1 MFDFVG
7 KRNIFFIISAVI
19 IIAGIVALVAFG
31 GFNADIDFTGGYTM
45 TVRVMTTATAEKT
58 DAVKEDTNK
67 DEKNKDAASDETNSD
82 TKIDEAAD
90 TAQSEEL
97 VKSEVVTSE
106 KTKVSD
112 NFVFSEDEIR
122 NSLKG
127 IDAIKSLSVVKTDD
141 GFVLKFYE
149 LQAQGGSKIKPALAD
164 KYGQI
169 RIISEDHVSA
179 TVGKELWGNASMA
192 LIIAAIL
199 MLIYISFRFELL
211 SGISAVIA
219 LLHDLLVMIA
229 IYAIFRLP
237 VNTSFIAAMLTI
249 LGYSI
254 NATIVIFDRIRENTK
269 FMKKETFA
277 EITNKSI
284 WQSLGRAI
292 NTSVTTLL
300 TIVMVYI
307 LGVAS
312 VREFAFPIIVGIVC
326 GTYSSIFLA
335 GPIWAL
341 FRGKEKVAK

>member
-19 IIAGIVALVAFG
+19 IIAGFVALVAFG

-112 NFVFSEDEIR
+112 KFVFSEDEIR

-141 GFVLKFYE
+141 GFVLKFNE
-149 LQAQGGSKIKPALAD
+149 LQAQDISKIKTALAD

-169 RIISEDHVSA
+169 RIISEDHVS
-179 TVGKELWGNASMA
+179 G
-192 LIIAAIL
+192 
-199 MLIYISFRFELL
+199 L
-211 SGISAVIA
+211 S
-219 LLHDLLVMIA
+219 
-229 IYAIFRLP
+229 
-237 VNTSFIAAMLTI
+237 
-249 LGYSI
+249 
-254 NATIVIFDRIRENTK
+254 
-269 FMKKETFA
+269 
-277 EITNKSI
+277 
-284 WQSLGRAI
+284 
-292 NTSVTTLL
+292 
-300 TIVMVYI
+300 
-307 LGVAS
+307 
-312 VREFAFPIIVGIVC
+312 
-326 GTYSSIFLA
+326 
-335 GPIWAL
+335 
-341 FRGKEKVAK
+341 AK